1 MDRHEL
7 PAAMR
12 DAGISIENAMFAQH
26 LKAPVSAE
34 THSLRSSFA
43 VSEAEQDMD
52 EDLISPADDAARLA
66 RYASRGRELQGTRSY
81 QRLTLAEN
89 FSGNYGASG
98 TVMGVSEQ
106 LRRKI
111 KESWGSVS
119 QLLQEWDSD
128 GDGEISKAEFAKGM
142 VAMGINLSSYEVDE
156 VFSVYDSDG
165 GGTIDFA
172 ELHRFL
178 RSGHDH
184 QLHSKMYALSTVRQR
199 APRPQR
205 HLQRAPS
212 YDFDPRTGGQ
222 RLRPDPAGVERPPPS
237 LFTGWNASTSLLNIH
252 DASKPVSTRLAEV
265 LASKAAR
272 VIDLFREWDTNN
284 DGELSRAE
292 FYQGIARP
300 LGKRGLSVAPQ
311 LGSPAFSDRSAGWL
325 YARERRG
332 RAAQISTTG
341 RCGASARRERVP
353 RRLSVRAVNTQARL
367 GLEVDEAEADTLF
380 DSWDLDSSGSLSIEE
395 LHKILRRG
403 GKVRPAG

>member
-1 MDRHEL
+1 
-7 PAAMR
+7 MR

-26 LKAPVSAE
+26 LKAPASAE

-43 VSEAEQDMD
+43 ASEAEQDTD
-52 EDLISPADDAARLA
+52 EDLISAADDEAMQA
-66 RYASRGRELQGTRSY
+66 RYASRGREQQGASSY

-89 FSGNYGASG
+89 FSGNHGASG

-128 GDGEISKAEFAKGM
+128 ADGEISKAEFAKGM
-142 VAMGINLSSYEVDE
+142 VAMGINLSSHEVDE
-156 VFSVYDSDG
+156 VFSVYDRDG

-178 RSGHDH
+178 RSGHDQ

-205 HLQRAPS
+205 HLQRAPK

-237 LFTGWNASTSLLNIH
+237 LFAGWNPSTSLLNIH
-252 DASKPVSTRLAEV
+252 DASKPVSTRLGEV

-272 VIDLFREWDTNN
+272 VIDLFREWDQNN

-300 LGKRGLSVAPQ
+300 LGKRGLLVAPQ
-311 LGSPAFSDRSAGWL
+311 LGSPAFSHRSAGWL
-325 YARERRG
+325 YARERRA
-332 RAAQISTTG
+332 RAAQISTIG
-341 RCGASARRERVP
+341 RCGASARREREP
-353 RRLSVRAVNTQARL
+353 QRLSVRTVHTQARL
-367 GLEVDEAEADTLF
+367 GLEVNEAEADTLF
-380 DSWDLDSSGSLSIEE
+380 DSWDLDSSGTLSIDE

>member
-1 MDRHEL
+1 MHRHEL

-26 LKAPVSAE
+26 LKAPASAE

-43 VSEAEQDMD
+43 ASEAEQDTD
-52 EDLISPADDAARLA
+52 EDLISAADDEAMQA
-66 RYASRGRELQGTRSY
+66 RYASRGREQQGTSSY

-89 FSGNYGASG
+89 FSGNHGASG

-128 GDGEISKAEFAKGM
+128 GDGEISKAEFTKGM
-142 VAMGINLSSYEVDE
+142 VAMGINLSSHEVDE
-156 VFSVYDSDG
+156 VFSVYDRDG

-178 RSGHDH
+178 RSGHDQ

-205 HLQRAPS
+205 HLQRAPK

-237 LFTGWNASTSLLNIH
+237 LFAGWNPSPSLLNIH
-252 DASKPVSTRLAEV
+252 DASKPVSTRLGEV

-272 VIDLFREWDTNN
+272 VIDLFREWDQNN

-300 LGKRGLSVAPQ
+300 LGKRGLLVAPQ
-311 LGSPAFSDRSAGWL
+311 LGSPAFSHRSAGWL
-325 YARERRG
+325 YARERRA
-332 RAAQISTTG
+332 RAAQISTIG
-341 RCGASARRERVP
+341 RCGASARREREP
-353 RRLSVRAVNTQARL
+353 QRLSVRTVHTQARL
-367 GLEVDEAEADTLF
+367 GLEVNEAEADTLF
-380 DSWDLDSSGSLSIEE
+380 DSWDLDSSGTLSIDE

>member
-311 LGSPAFSDRSAGWL
+311 LGSPAFSDRAAVWL
-325 YARERRG
+325 YARERRAG
-332 RAAQISTTG
+332 AAQISTTG